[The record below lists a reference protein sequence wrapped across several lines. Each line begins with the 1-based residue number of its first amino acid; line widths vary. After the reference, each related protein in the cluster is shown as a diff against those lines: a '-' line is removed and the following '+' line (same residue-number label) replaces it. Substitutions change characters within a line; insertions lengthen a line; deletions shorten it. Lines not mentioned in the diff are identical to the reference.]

1 MPCRIERAC
10 RRDRIERAC
19 RRNRIERACR
29 RDMAELPA
37 ILAWLEAALAE
48 AGCPPAR
55 AASCLVVAEEMLT
68 NVARHAWPE
77 GAAPGIFTVSA
88 GIRRGKAGV
97 EVLLSTEDDGIPFD
111 PTLCDAP
118 DTGAP
123 VELRAVGGLGIHLV
137 MRMTAWQ
144 CYRREGGRNRFS
156 VIWRC
161 ATPPG

>member
-1 MPCRIERAC
+1 MATPCRIERAC
-10 RRDRIERAC
+10 GRDAADLVPVI
-19 RRNRIERACR
+19 
-29 RDMAELPA
+29 
-37 ILAWLEAALAE
+37 AWLEAALAA
-48 AGCPPAR
+48 AGCPPDR
-55 AASCLVVAEEMLT
+55 AASCLVVAEEMMT

-77 GAAPGIFTVSA
+77 GVAPGIFTVAA
-88 GIRRGKAGV
+88 GIRRGGAAV

-111 PTLCDAP
+111 PTLSGTP

-156 VIWRC
+156 VLWRC
-161 ATPPG
+161 AAPPG